1 MMLSGVRVNCQNQ
14 DFQDQMKTKLLLF
27 YGPGSGSGKSTLS
40 RLIHGALQQEGVRSK
55 YIAESDVLHL
65 DAFAPYVEEVK
76 QKNPG
81 DVEVLLS
88 SCERF
93 IEACIQ
99 SDQVCVVDSIL
110 PCTDWLV
117 TAGCTRQQIRQFYT
131 QLNRLMMP
139 LNPIQIF
146 LTGDTEI
153 FLERAITDRGVNWAR
168 RLVQE
173 RCNSDDIRDLITYF
187 NEMSE
192 VAFGLLAEWPFTQ
205 IVLDT
210 TKHDLPTCA
219 EEILRHLGLDE
230 SLHIE

>member
-1 MMLSGVRVNCQNQ
+1 
-14 DFQDQMKTKLLLF
+14 MKSELLLF

-40 RLIHGALQQEGVRSK
+40 RLVYDVLQQEGVRTK

-76 QKNPG
+76 RSNPG
-81 DVEVLLS
+81 NTEVLLS

-93 IEACIQ
+93 IDACAR
-99 SDQVCVVDSIL
+99 SDQVYVADSIL

-117 TAGCTRQQIRQFYT
+117 TAGCTRAEIKRFNT
-131 QLNRLMMP
+131 QLNRLMRQ

-153 FLERAITDRGVNWAR
+153 FLKRAIKDRGENWAM
-168 RLVQE
+168 RLAQE
-173 RCNSDDIRDLITYF
+173 RCNSDNIRDLIAYF
-187 NEMSE
+187 NEMGEIASE
-192 VAFGLLAEWPFTQ
+192 LLAEWPLKK

-210 TKHDLPTCA
+210 TKYDLSTCVK
-219 EEILRHLGLDE
+219 EIFQHLN
-230 SLHIE
+230 LHGNLHTDICKSNDGT

>member
-1 MMLSGVRVNCQNQ
+1 
-14 DFQDQMKTKLLLF
+14 MKTKLILF

-40 RLIHGALQQEGVRSK
+40 RHIHDVLQQRGVRTK

-76 QKNPG
+76 KNNPG
-81 DVEVLLS
+81 NVEVLLL

-93 IEACIQ
+93 IDACNQ
-99 SDQVCVVDSIL
+99 SDQVYVVDSVL
-110 PCTDWLV
+110 PCIDWLV
-117 TAGCTRQQIRQFYT
+117 TAQCTRQQVRRFNN
-131 QLNRLMMP
+131 QLNRLMTK

-153 FLERAITDRGVNWAR
+153 FLKRAIKDRGENWAR
-168 RLVQE
+168 SLTQE

-187 NEMSE
+187 NEMGE
-192 VAFGLLAEWPFTQ
+192 AAFELLAEWPFKQ

-210 TKHDLPTCA
+210 AKNDLPTCA
-219 EEILRHLGLDE
+219 EEVLRRLGIDGNVHAGQL
-230 SLHIE
+230 

>member
-1 MMLSGVRVNCQNQ
+1 
-14 DFQDQMKTKLLLF
+14 MKNKLICF

-40 RLIHGALQQEGVRSK
+40 RLIHDVLQQKGIKTK

-76 QKNPG
+76 QNNPG
-81 DVEVLLS
+81 NVEVLLS
-88 SCERF
+88 SCEHF
-93 IEACIQ
+93 IDACNQ
-99 SDQVCVVDSIL
+99 SDQVYVVDSIL

-117 TAGCTRQQIRQFYT
+117 TAGCTRQQVKHFNA
-131 QLNRLMMP
+131 QLNRLMAK

-146 LTGDTEI
+146 LTGDTET
-153 FLERAITDRGVNWAR
+153 FLKRAVKDRGENWAR
-168 RLVQE
+168 RLTQE

-187 NEMSE
+187 NEMRE
-192 VAFGLLAEWPFTQ
+192 VAFELLAEWPFKH

-219 EEILRHLGLDE
+219 KEILGHLGLDGNCHAE
-230 SLHIE
+230 HVQSA